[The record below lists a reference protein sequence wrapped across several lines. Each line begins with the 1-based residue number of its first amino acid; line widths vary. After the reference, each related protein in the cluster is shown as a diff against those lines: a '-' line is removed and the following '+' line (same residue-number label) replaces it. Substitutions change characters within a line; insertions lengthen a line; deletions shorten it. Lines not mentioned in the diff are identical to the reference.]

1 MRTILGA
8 TVVAIVFTLSATV
21 PADEPTIAPTDF
33 RSPADE
39 LKSLRLPPGFEAQL
53 VAAEPDIQKPIN
65 LAFDAKGRLWVTCT
79 IEYPFPAAEGKGR
92 DSVKVLSDFGPD
104 GKAGKVETFADGLNI
119 PIGVLPHKDGA
130 IVYSI
135 PNLWRMHPRTQ
146 SSPASGGRAD
156 GDGKA
161 DKREV
166 LVSGF
171 GHRDT
176 HGMVN
181 GLTMGFDGW
190 VYCNHGYSNDSVATG
205 TDGSVVRMNSGNV
218 FRMKPDGSHV
228 EMVCRGQVNPF
239 GHCMDEFGN
248 HYTSDC
254 HSRAITQLIPGAVYS
269 SFSKP
274 DDGLGFGPDMV
285 HAYRGATAIDGVCYY
300 GADRFPEYY
309 RNGLFIG
316 EVVNNRVNFFTLKRN
331 GGTYTATQQADFIT
345 SDDAW
350 FRPVDIKLGPDG
362 AIYIADFYNRIIGHY
377 EVPLTHPGRDR
388 TSGRIWRI
396 VYKGTDGKAPPAKT
410 PRADWTK
417 ANVAELIEDLGHPN
431 LAVRMIGTH
440 QLVERGQDAVAAI
453 KATVGPTSSAT
464 ARAHSLWV
472 LERLGALDDKTVT
485 DAANEKNL
493 MVRVHA
499 LRILAERVKW
509 TEFDAS
515 AVRIGLLSANDGLV
529 RRVAAEALG
538 RHPSLQSQR
547 ALLDAMGDDKLASDP
562 FLRHTVRIALR
573 EQFRGVA
580 EWTGIRDVDR
590 TVVTDIA
597 LGLPEAGAASFVASQ
612 ARFLPLNQ
620 RNRLPEYVHH
630 VARYGEPER
639 VDEFVG
645 SLRLLSASTEPNNT
659 AAIILSLCRG
669 LQERGV
675 APPPATRAWAL
686 EECTSRFA
694 SNRADD
700 LQLAIELAAALKS
713 APLYGNIVRILVDR
727 QKPELVRIAA
737 VNGLAAFDPKQ
748 SVGTLAFRLADVS
761 ESITFREK
769 VAQSLAAA
777 NVAEARTALLNAL
790 PTAPARLASAIAAG
804 LAGSADGAVVL
815 LDAVAAGKASPR
827 LLQERPVQVKLD
839 ALKRSEIAERVKTLT
854 AGLPPADAGL
864 AALLR
869 KRAVQ
874 YAKAKPDV
882 AAGRKVFEKSCATC
896 HQIAGQGAKIGPQLD
911 GIGVRG
917 LDRLLEDVLDPNRNV
932 DQSFRATTITLK
944 NGQSLSGL
952 VLREEGAV
960 IVMADAQGKEQR
972 VAKDQVAER
981 EVSPLSPMP
990 ANWADQ
996 IAEKDFHDL
1005 MAYLLDQRGK

>member
-1 MRTILGA
+1 MRTVLCA
-8 TVVAIVFTLSATV
+8 AVLAVVFTLSATV
-21 PADEPTIAPTDF
+21 SGDEPTIAATDF

-53 VAAEPDIQKPIN
+53 VASEPDINKPIN
-65 LAFDAKGRLWVTCT
+65 LAFDAKGRLWVSCT

-92 DSVKVLSDFGPD
+92 DTVKVLSDFGPD

-119 PIGVLPHKDGA
+119 PIGVLPYKDGA

-135 PNLWRMHPRTQ
+135 PNLWRFSDT
-146 SSPASGGRAD
+146 SG
-156 GDGKA
+156 KCEKC

-171 GHRDT
+171 GHKDT

-181 GLTMGFDGW
+181 GLTLGFDGW

-228 EMVCRGQVNPF
+228 EMVCKGQVNPF
-239 GHCMDEFGN
+239 GHCLDEFGN

-254 HSRAITQLIPGAVYS
+254 HSRAITQLIRGAVYS

-274 DDGLGFGPDMV
+274 HDGLGFGPDMV

-300 GADRFPEYY
+300 GADQFPEYY

-316 EVVNNRVNFFTLKRN
+316 EVVNSRVNFFTMTRK
-331 GGTYTATQQADFIT
+331 GGTYTATQQADFIS
-345 SDDAW
+345 SDDPW

-396 VYKGTDGKAPPAKT
+396 VYKGTDGKAEPPKA
-410 PRADWTK
+410 PRQDWTK
-417 ANVAELIEDLGHPN
+417 ASVAELIDDLGHPN
-431 LAVRMIGTH
+431 LTVRMIATQ
-440 QLVERGQDAVAAI
+440 QLVERGEAEGKGRGYTPVALKVAALVRPD
-453 KATVGPTSSAT
+453 AAAVSRGHA
-464 ARAHSLWV
+464 LWV
-472 LERLGALDDKTVT
+472 LERLGKLEANDPFLISAIKDK
-485 DAANEKNL
+485 EL
-493 MVRVHA
+493 IVRVHA
-499 LRILAERVKW
+499 LRILAERVKL
-509 TEFDAS
+509 TDREIMLIRDA
-515 AVRIGLLSANDGLV
+515 LLGATDGLV
-529 RRVAAEALG
+529 QRIAADALG
-538 RHPSLQSQR
+538 RHPGNVAQR
-547 ALLDAMGDDKLASDP
+547 ALLDASGDTTLGADP
-562 FLRHTVRIALR
+562 FLRHAVRIALR

-580 EWTGIRDVDR
+580 GWTGVREADRGAVADV
-590 TVVTDIA
+590 A
-597 LGLPEAGAASFVASQ
+597 LGLPESGAAH
-612 ARFLPLNQ
+612 FLAAIVDWLAANQ
-620 RNRLPEYVHH
+620 PDRLAEYAHH
-630 VARYGEPER
+630 VARYASSDR
-639 VDEFVG
+639 VDQ
-645 SLRLLSASTEPNNT
+645 T
-659 AAIILSLCRG
+659 AAFLPNTHAAAPRHLNAVIMALLRG
-669 LQERGV
+669 FQERGIS
-675 APPPATRAWAL
+675 APPQVDTWAFERCSTL
-686 EECTSRFA
+686 FNSAKPE
-694 SNRADD
+694 D
-700 LQLAIELAAALKS
+700 LKAAIELAAALHGRRMQ
-713 APLYGNIVRILVDR
+713 GNIVRILIDR
-727 QKPELVRIAA
+727 QKPEAVRVAA
-737 VNGLAAFDPKQ
+737 LDGLFDPKAV
-748 SVGTLAFRLADVS
+748 VGTLALRLADAS
-761 ESITFREK
+761 ESVAFREK
-769 VAQSLAAA
+769 VAQSLAGINA
-777 NVAEARTALLNAL
+777 AEARDPLFAAL

-804 LAGSADGAVVL
+804 LAGSADGANAL
-815 LDAVAAGKASPR
+815 LDAVTAGKASPR

-839 ALKRSEIAERVKTLT
+839 ALKRPEIADRVKRLT
-854 AGLPPADAGL
+854 AGLPPADAGI

-869 KRAVQ
+869 KRSSD

-896 HQIAGQGAKIGPQLD
+896 HQIGGQGAKIGPQLD

-932 DQSFRATTITLK
+932 DQSFRATTLTLT

-960 IVMADAQGKEQR
+960 IVLADAQGKEQR
-972 VAKDQVAER
+972 VSKEQVAER
-981 EVSPLSPMP
+981 EISPLSPMP

-996 IAEKDFHDL
+996 IAEKEFHDL
-1005 MAYLLDQRGK
+1005 MAYLLDQKGK